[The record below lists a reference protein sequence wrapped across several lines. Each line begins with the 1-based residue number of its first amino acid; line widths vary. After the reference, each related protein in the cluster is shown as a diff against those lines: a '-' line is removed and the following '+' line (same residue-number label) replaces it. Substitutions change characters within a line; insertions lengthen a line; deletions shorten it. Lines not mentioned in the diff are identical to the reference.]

1 MASIILRKGALV
13 CQVIYRY
20 IGHAVMQP
28 QQQQCV
34 WLLAQSVSSQPW
46 ESRCPLF
53 FYFILLFFPVISRNP
68 VWSICRS
75 CLEILFF
82 Y

>member
-20 IGHAVMQP
+20 IGHHAVTQP

-34 WLLAQSVSSQPW
+34 WLLAQSVLHNLGNPVV
-46 ESRCPLF
+46 LF
-53 FYFILLFFPVISRNP
+53 FLFYFIIFPGNIPKSRL
-68 VWSICRS
+68 VHLSVVS
-75 CLEILFF
+75 
-82 Y
+82 